1 MALRLRR
8 SIPILVVAAVGAAWF
23 VGTAGAQVTPFEIRN
38 PRLRAAEQ
46 AHLTKLIGLNR
57 AIAELKFSFPFSLN
71 RYAGLDPKDQNGA
84 DTRGLEFVDFHGRI
98 VLKVTGN
105 YNAALNGHTLNRNER
120 SSRVFNDIVTPILG
134 LLPAHLAPADDFDC
148 VGFEI
153 AYHVREQTRG
163 YEYEGKEILTV
174 VLDKT
179 DAFRLG
185 PERPLAEVQDVL
197 NRSDVFVNGKPF
209 GIAVGAHEALDLESL
224 PRSYRSSGSTAKE
237 TTAKETRSATDPA
250 EAQARLVF
258 EAANVT
264 GGFRRTDDNALSAAT
279 TKAGAG
285 GSSTATQQDVDAL
298 QTRYQSQLDDL
309 GREGSAKYHFVDYSP
324 PAFVLFRN
332 KAYLQVTLREPGSF
346 SAESSSI
353 YKRAAQSFDLFLAPL
368 LKPILGKIAQDE
380 QFGGL
385 DITVL
390 DEVVSKAGRASEAI
404 EYVCPMKPLKQFADA
419 DITNQELINQSI
431 VMVNGVRI
439 ALNLQQ
445 VE

>member
-153 AYHVREQTRG
+153 AYHVNEQTKG
-163 YEYEGKEILTV
+163 YEYEGKEILTI
-174 VLDKT
+174 VLDKS
-179 DAFRLG
+179 DAFKLG
-185 PERPLAEVQDVL
+185 PARTQADVQDTL
-197 NRSDVFVNGKPF
+197 NRSDVFINGKPY
-209 GIAVGAHEALDLESL
+209 GLALGERAALDVNFL
-224 PRSYRSSGSTAKE
+224 PRAYRGSGESAGAANE
-237 TTAKETRSATDPA
+237 PRTRIDPA
-250 EAQARLVF
+250 ETQAR
-258 EAANVT
+258 
-264 GGFRRTDDNALSAAT
+264 
-279 TKAGAG
+279 
-285 GSSTATQQDVDAL
+285 
-298 QTRYQSQLDDL
+298 
-309 GREGSAKYHFVDYSP
+309 
-324 PAFVLFRN
+324 
-332 KAYLQVTLREPGSF
+332 
-346 SAESSSI
+346 
-353 YKRAAQSFDLFLAPL
+353 
-368 LKPILGKIAQDE
+368 
-380 QFGGL
+380 
-385 DITVL
+385 
-390 DEVVSKAGRASEAI
+390 
-404 EYVCPMKPLKQFADA
+404 
-419 DITNQELINQSI
+419 
-431 VMVNGVRI
+431 
-439 ALNLQQ
+439 
-445 VE
+445 